1 MGEGERGALTSR
13 CLLFVRSSLE
23 GIFFF
28 FLVLQRGGEATGKSS
43 AAISRQSRSGKKD
56 KFAGLIVG
64 SGWLGD

>member
-28 FLVLQRGGEATGKSS
+28 FWYYKEEERRQERALRPSADKAGAEKRTSLLV
-43 AAISRQSRSGKKD
+43 
-56 KFAGLIVG
+56 
-64 SGWLGD
+64 